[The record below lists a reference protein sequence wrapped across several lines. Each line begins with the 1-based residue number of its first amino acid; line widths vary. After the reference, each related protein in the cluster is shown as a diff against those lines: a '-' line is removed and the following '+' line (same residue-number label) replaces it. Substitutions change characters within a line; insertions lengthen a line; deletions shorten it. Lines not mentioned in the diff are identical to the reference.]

1 MSPSMRIGIDLGG
14 TKIEAVAVDAHNNIL
29 ARERTATPAGDYH
42 GTITQIRELIAALES
57 KLDQFAKVGVG
68 MPGAI
73 SPQTGLVKNANSTW
87 LNGKPFDID
96 LEAATGK
103 PLRFANDANCFAL
116 SEAVDGAAQNA
127 NCVFGIILGTGVGGG
142 LVINQTV
149 LGGQH
154 AITGEWGHCSLPWPR
169 DDERPGPPCYC
180 GASGCIETFL
190 SGPGLSASFERD
202 TQNTLSAE
210 EIVARAEAGDP
221 SALACIE
228 TYENRLAR
236 ALAMVINMLDPDV
249 IVVGGGLSNIDRL
262 YENTFRLLQAYVFS
276 DACHTPVVKNRHGDS
291 SGVRGAAW
299 LWPAEEV
306 SP

>member
-1 MSPSMRIGIDLGG
+1 MSSSMRIGIDLGG
-14 TKIEAVAVDAHNNIL
+14 TKIEAVAVDAQNNIL
-29 ARERTATPAGDYH
+29 DRKRIATPAGDYH
-42 GTITQIRELIAALES
+42 ETITRIRELISALES
-57 KLDQFAKVGVG
+57 KLNQQAKVGIG

-87 LNGKPFDID
+87 LNGKPFDKD

-142 LVINQTV
+142 LVIGQSV

-154 AITGEWGHCSLPWPR
+154 AITGEWGHCPLPWPQ
-169 DDERPGPPCYC
+169 DDERPGPRCYC
-180 GASGCIETFL
+180 GSSGCIETFL
-190 SGPGLSASFERD
+190 SGPGLSASYERN
-202 TQNTLSAE
+202 TQSVLSAQD
-210 EIVARAEAGDP
+210 IIASAEAGDAN
-221 SALACIE
+221 ALACIE

-236 ALAMVINMLDPDV
+236 ALAMVINLLDPDV

-262 YENTFRLLQAYVFS
+262 YERTAQQLPAYVFS
-276 DACHTPVVKNRHGDS
+276 DVCQTPIVKNTHGDS

-299 LWPAEEV
+299 LWPAEEA
-306 SP
+306 SS